1 MAEAKAAEVA
11 EAVVAVEANGMD
23 RQGTSTRAVAVATK
37 ETAETGEIISGETM
51 EAKIG
56 EIMEATA
63 EATTEAGTSLK
74 EDGETKVTEAEE
86 AEATAANQTLVTWAM
101 AEVGVAPE
109 AMVEATMEAHPWT
122 LEDTTKATAV
132 VPCVKILAV
141 AAAAVEVEE
150 WVVIALLLM
159 APAAA
164 AAAAVVAAADLE
176 AVEVAVEEAVVAV
189 AMATANRFFL
199 QNHLLHHRTVLH
211 RFSLNIHMTH
221 FDEFDP
227 LFFH

>member
-56 EIMEATA
+56 EIMEATV
-63 EATTEAGTSLK
+63 EATTEVGMSLK

-86 AEATAANQTLVTWAM
+86 EEATAANQTLVTWAM

-164 AAAAVVAAADLE
+164 AVVAAADLE

>member
-56 EIMEATA
+56 EIMEATV
-63 EATTEAGTSLK
+63 EATTEAGMSLK

-86 AEATAANQTLVTWAM
+86 EEATAANQTLVTWAM

-164 AAAAVVAAADLE
+164 AGVVAAADLE

>member
-56 EIMEATA
+56 EIMEATV
-63 EATTEAGTSLK
+63 EATTEAGTGLK

-86 AEATAANQTLVTWAM
+86 EATAANQTLVTWAM

-122 LEDTTKATAV
+122 QEDTTKATAV

-159 APAAA
+159 APVEAAVAAA
-164 AAAAVVAAADLE
+164 ALE
-176 AVEVAVEEAVVAV
+176 AAEVVVEEEAVVAV